1 MLALASGLPSCAQ
14 AFTFTPG
21 GSSLAP
27 LPSSTR
33 AVVAT
38 RQLTTSSAEALLWRL
53 GTSAALVSRP
63 QQQQQQ
69 QQRHRSLRLHNS
81 TGLGISELEIIKRL
95 LMATFAGAAIG
106 FERRYSERPAGLR
119 TMALVSLGA
128 SIFTIISLG
137 IPGDKSRMAASVA
150 SGVGFIGA
158 GVISQNGFEDSS
170 KSGGRRIQQVNGLTT
185 ATAIWVSAA
194 LGVSSG
200 AGLNLLTFIGAA
212 LAVCVLRVGRFTR
225 LLRLRRRDFAN
236 LTEKTKKALNFKPS
250 APSSSSSSSTPS
262 SGSSSFTPH
271 PAPPSTQQTL
281 LVAGGAGGSSTLHS
295 PPQSDSP
302 FLVRTKA
309 VAAAATAAATAA
321 AAAATSSRK
330 KRGQLRGGEEEE
342 DDEENTLGNLGSSKF
357 AIGVPPP
364 SDLYETTKAGGLG
377 SQQMN
382 FGGGE
387 GGAGGDMGGGG
398 GMMFSSGGSGGDGEG
413 PQFSAGGDLGFG
425 DATLGGGGA

>member
-1 MLALASGLPSCAQ
+1 M
-14 AFTFTPG
+14 
-21 GSSLAP
+21 
-27 LPSSTR
+27 
-33 AVVAT
+33 
-38 RQLTTSSAEALLWRL
+38 
-53 GTSAALVSRP
+53 
-63 QQQQQQ
+63 
-69 QQRHRSLRLHNS
+69 
-81 TGLGISELEIIKRL
+81 GLGISELEIVSRL

-128 SIFTIISLG
+128 AIFTMISLG

-236 LTEKTKKALNFKPS
+236 LTEKTKKALNIKPS
-250 APSSSSSSSTPS
+250 SSTSSSSSFSSSSSSSSFTPS
-262 SGSSSFTPH
+262 SGSSSFTPRQ
-271 PAPPSTQQTL
+271 APPSTQQTL
-281 LVAGGAGGSSTLHS
+281 LVAGGAGGVSTLHS

-309 VAAAATAAATAA
+309 VAAAARAAATAA
-321 AAAATSSRK
+321 AAAATASSRR

-357 AIGVPPP
+357 AIGVPSP

-382 FGGGE
+382 FGAGDGVV
-387 GGAGGDMGGGG
+387 GGDMGGGI